1 MPCVWSL
8 AIPQFKA
15 AVKAQASSASRTSTA
30 KEATKSRPPH
40 ARSIKAIHRNTSD
53 RAGHT
58 PAIKWLQGQRLAFE
72 VRPYAYVERGGA
84 VNSAHVLGLD
94 PYAAVNTLVMQG
106 ELGRAVVVL
115 MHGNAEVYTK
125 ALAREV
131 SCKTVTTCLPKE
143 ANKDSGYVVGGT
155 SPFGL
160 RKDMPVYVETSVLAL
175 PMMAINAGKL
185 GLLVLVDPTCLLRL
199 GAVAVQCAKPKT
211 LRWQLM
217 H

>member
-1 MPCVWSL
+1 MT
-8 AIPQFKA
+8 
-15 AVKAQASSASRTSTA
+15 AQA
-30 KEATKSRPPH
+30 
-40 ARSIKAIHRNTSD
+40 N
-53 RAGHT
+53 T

-72 VRPYAYVERGGA
+72 VRPYAYVERRGA

-94 PYAAVNTLVMQG
+94 PYAVVKTLVMQD
-106 ELGRAVVVL
+106 ELDQPVVVL
-115 MHGNAEVYTK
+115 MHGNVEVSTK
-125 ALAREV
+125 ALAKAIG
-131 SCKTVTTCLPKE
+131 CKTVTPCLPE
-143 ANKDSGYVVGGT
+143 VANKHSGYVVGGT